1 MVANLDDA
9 DFEARFARAT
19 QRQGDPTRRG
29 SIEHAPV
36 PRSDK
41 SPQPSQLRAPA
52 ASATGPTVMRSLAGP
67 EAVSPARLPDSPA
80 APAPSPVVPR
90 VQEPESAAGLPS
102 ALAGSEAAV
111 SPSPGVVR
119 VPMGGHALYAVLAL
133 VMGPLGH
140 TLTPAERW
148 LAVAISNHVN
158 RRTGEAFPSYDLLR
172 AETGISRPTLIRILN
187 RLPSAARPV
196 TLCCGAEAIF
206 TRERRG
212 RRYYYAVAGRGQE
225 TCSEAQGSQCDR
237 SHGETGLMV
246 EPVSSDPDTGLTVRR
261 NRYQSETLTTKEQ
274 PKNKKQR
281 ASKLDQAKADAEALE
296 AAEAYRL
303 ALGRSQVTLAAL
315 QAARRALD
323 AGATVAELLTL
334 CRAVASVR
342 AGDVSAKDGT
352 LLAWAVGKEVLDAP
366 FLFRPDNLEK
376 LILEARSVLRAPA
389 VVAPPPDY
397 SSRPLD
403 EVPFH
408 LRGAEARRRGID
420 PGSLVPTQEG
430 AA

>member
-1 MVANLDDA
+1 MVDAVVAHLDDA

-19 QRQGDPTRRG
+19 QRQGDQVRRG
-29 SIEHAPV
+29 AIEHPPT

-41 SPQPSQLRAPA
+41 KPQPPPPQPA
-52 ASATGPTVMRSLAGP
+52 AVMPSLTGP
-67 EAVSPARLPDSPA
+67 EALSPARPPEA
-80 APAPSPVVPR
+80 TPPVTAPVVPSL
-90 VQEPESAAGLPS
+90 QEPESAASSPGAVAPN
-102 ALAGSEAAV
+102 EAAV
-111 SPSPGVVR
+111 SPSPAVVR
-119 VPMGGHALYAVLAL
+119 VPMGGNALYAVLAL
-133 VMGPLGH
+133 VMGPLGR
-140 TLTPAERW
+140 TLTSAERW

-158 RRTGEAFPSYDLLR
+158 RRTGEAFPSLHLL
-172 AETGISRPTLIRILN
+172 AEETGLHRATVIRMLN
-187 RLPSAARPV
+187 RPPGAVRPV
-196 TLCCGAEAIF
+196 TLCCGDRAIF
-206 TRERRG
+206 DRERRG
-212 RRYYYAVAGRGQE
+212 RLYYYTLASWWQE
-225 TCSEAQGSQCDR
+225 QSDAQVAQGDQSHGATSRTVRSVADQAGTSRTVRRDR
-237 SHGETGLMV
+237 SHGA
-246 EPVSSDPDTGLTVRR
+246 
-261 NRYQSETLTTKEQ
+261 TLTTKEQ

-281 ASKLDQAKADAEALE
+281 ASKLDQAKADTEALE
-296 AAEAYRL
+296 VAEAYRL

-352 LLAWAVGKEVLDAP
+352 LLAWAVGKDVLDAT
-366 FLFRPDNLEK
+366 FLFRPDKLEK

-420 PGSLVPTQEG
+420 PGSLVPTEEG
-430 AA
+430 AT

>member
-1 MVANLDDA
+1 
-9 DFEARFARAT
+9 
-19 QRQGDPTRRG
+19 
-29 SIEHAPV
+29 
-36 PRSDK
+36 
-41 SPQPSQLRAPA
+41 
-52 ASATGPTVMRSLAGP
+52 MRSLAGP
-67 EAVSPARLPDSPA
+67 EAPSPARLPDSPA
-80 APAPSPVVPR
+80 VPVPSQVVPNFH
-90 VQEPESAAGLPS
+90 EPESAAGLPS

-158 RRTGEAFPSYDLLR
+158 RRTGEAFPSLHLL
-172 AETGISRPTLIRILN
+172 AEETGLHRATVIRMLN
-187 RLPSAARPV
+187 LPPGAVRPV
-196 TLCCGAEAIF
+196 TLCCGDRAIF
-206 TRERRG
+206 DRERRG
-212 RRYYYAVAGRGQE
+212 RLYYYTLASWWQDLPHAQVADGDQSHRATDRTVRPVADQAGTGR
-225 TCSEAQGSQCDR
+225 
-237 SHGETGLMV
+237 
-246 EPVSSDPDTGLTVRR
+246 TVRR
-261 NRYQSETLTTKEQ
+261 DRSQGATLTTKEQ

-281 ASKLDQAKADAEALE
+281 ASKLDQAKADTEALE
-296 AAEAYRL
+296 VAEAYRL